1 MNKVQSLALL
11 EVDKIHSYIF
21 ATNNLKEIRGASYL
35 LSKINEEETEQVLK
49 SCLTA
54 KTKILS
60 TGGVT
65 KVIFDDENEAHLF
78 LKQMERIYRED
89 LITASVTTHVE
100 PITPEYLF
108 SWDDVPGNDSKRL
121 LRFLRDDWGIDW
133 AENAG
138 IHKSA
143 DGKTIRIFKDE
154 NFAEITIDV
163 GKEKAIFKING
174 GTRYL
179 TVKKENGKLNIY
191 NPNFH
196 SAIEKGELAIRAKKE
211 DKDCTFQVNTTG
223 FYKICTRCGQYPA
236 KETESTQ
243 DGILWLCASCKQ
255 KRTNTHRLSIHD
267 SITNKIKASHPEVG
281 EVDFPEQF
289 EDIGKEAQVEG
300 YMGYVVADGNR
311 MGEKI
316 KSPEVSSNADV
327 YHDFSKKV
335 KECTDEALVEAIIE
349 SVPKTFER
357 DNSVFLPVLVLI
369 LGGDDM
375 TLVTTAE
382 SALPLANKFS
392 QKFQQKTVEKG
403 VPKISM
409 SVGVV
414 ISKITF
420 PIFSYAKL
428 GEELLKSAKRLSREM
443 MKVGKEVGAIDF
455 MVVTSPSTKSLEEVR
470 RDTFYYEKKDTGERF
485 WLTARPYTTKES
497 DYDFNLDKLLNCT
510 RRFKNSD
517 FPRNK
522 LKAMDRY
529 LRLGR
534 ENSIHEFGTMRL
546 RLEEPKKTHYG
557 LLNDFIRTFKL
568 HEKMP
573 WRIENDKRGEYS
585 LTNLLDLVEIYD
597 FVSGGKQ

>member
-35 LSKINEEETEQVLK
+35 LSKINEAETEQVLK
-49 SCLTA
+49 SYPTA

-100 PITPEYLF
+100 PIKPDF
-108 SWDDVPGNDSKRL
+108 Q
-121 LRFLRDDWGIDW
+121 
-133 AENAG
+133 
-138 IHKSA
+138 
-143 DGKTIRIFKDE
+143 
-154 NFAEITIDV
+154 
-163 GKEKAIFKING
+163 
-174 GTRYL
+174 
-179 TVKKENGKLNIY
+179 
-191 NPNFH
+191 
-196 SAIEKGELAIRAKKE
+196 SAIEKGESEIRAKKE
-211 DKDCTFQVNTTG
+211 DKDYIFQVNTTG

-255 KRTNTHRLSIHD
+255 KRTSTHRLSIHD

-289 EDIGKEAQVEG
+289 EDIGKEAHVEG

-392 QKFQQKTVEKG
+392 QKFQQKTVEKKN
-403 VPKISM
+403 VPEISM

-529 LRLGR
+529 LRRGR

-557 LLNDFIRTFKL
+557 LLNDFLSTFKL